1 MFPVKIDGVFSLRV
15 SELLIILS
23 GAAGGQVF
31 KLSSQNH
38 KLHKKL
44 LVLSFFFP
52 ASFFST

>member
-1 MFPVKIDGVFSLRV
+1 MFLVKIDGGFCLIV

-23 GAAGGQVF
+23 RAAGGQVF

-44 LVLSFFFP
+44 LVPSFFSP